1 MGEDE
6 VDESGQVRGRPLPG
20 ATARSVADRDGYPK
34 GVKVEDDEMA
44 ALKIRPHKFHGEWI
58 YTISPPTLN

>member
-1 MGEDE
+1 
-6 VDESGQVRGRPLPG
+6 
-20 ATARSVADRDGYPK
+20 
-34 GVKVEDDEMA
+34 MA